1 MNYSLNSVCI
11 ALLFLMFSGLNAQVP
26 GWDLA
31 RNGGNTQSDKGMS
44 IHIHSPS
51 IIYAGGYFTGSIT
64 FGQLNIPGSGGEDGL
79 MIRFNSI
86 GEAAWVNRIAGPGNE
101 RVLAVTSDAAGNYYA
116 TGYFESTAGI
126 SGVFF
131 QSNGNKDL
139 FIAKYSQGG
148 VLNWVKN
155 LGSVGDDMG
164 TGVACDALGSVYLT
178 ATYSD
183 SLRFITKAGD
193 TVRYASAGGND
204 ILIMKFDDQGNIV
217 SHARAGGLGNDLSA
231 DILVH
236 ASGIAITGTFSGKA
250 GFKNDTITSNGSTDI
265 LLANYSLN
273 SFEPVWV
280 RNIGGTGADSGD
292 DLSSDNAG
300 NIYLAGMT
308 IGNFNVG
315 QIALT
320 SQGGTDGFL
329 AKVSPAGVFD
339 WARLIGAQGDDNCAG
354 VSVDVTGNVMTTG
367 TFSGNATFGGTTLTT
382 RGGTDVYV
390 LKLDASG
397 AIQWAQQAG
406 SSSNDNVESI
416 SNNGSGSAYI
426 TGAHGF
432 ETNLTPF
439 TLTGRGGDDFYMARI
454 LDIAQN
460 DLAVISINVPAVP
473 FAPGFRQISATITN
487 TGSNSVNTATI
498 ELYSGNTNLASK
510 SLPGPLAPGAS
521 MNISLDSV
529 NFTPARLIELTAIA
543 ITPNGQ
549 QDGNQGNNSVTR
561 SIGPG
566 LVKGIY
572 TIGGLTPNFSTVA
585 DAARYISQWGIM
597 DSVTF
602 HVRAGIYDGQIM
614 LNEIPGSNANKP
626 VIFRKDPSS
635 NQSPDISFISRYEEK
650 HFVMEL
656 NGTDNI
662 HFDGLNFAAMS
673 ESLGNVIKL
682 RNTNSSISFKNITVE
697 IPGSSSGSG
706 ISIDQTNATN
716 DLSIMNSIFI
726 GGDHGI
732 FSSYDTTLNA
742 VNCKIVNNQFKR
754 FKQSGMQLRNT
765 NTTTITGNHF
775 EPLASANAGIILV
788 KGSGNIDISKNVI
801 IDLKQGSAI
810 AVHEAPGNQQF
821 GTLIANNMAKIGSA
835 NSNAQGIML
844 KNTGFVGIL
853 HNTIHGLNRSL
864 NASLVNIIGGN
875 TITVLNN
882 IFTNPDKAILMSI
895 AFANTQSMPIVIS
908 DFNVMHTDSGN
919 VGQIN
924 DGVNTSQFTTLAQWR
939 SATSKD
945 ANSLSKKVVFSS
957 DNLHL
962 NEVDVQLF
970 GDQNVK
976 TIINSDIDGDQRR
989 NSYMGADEIIPVIT
1003 IIQQPVRTITCDTT
1017 KAILFVT
1024 ADASFKGL
1032 LSYQWTK
1039 NGVSL
1044 LGETNDTITFN
1055 RASYQN
1061 EGFYRCIVKSNSGA
1075 DSVLTNQAQLLVS
1088 TRTTILND
1096 LTNQY
1101 TVQGGTAIF
1110 DIGAEVANLPPT
1122 HPVKYRWFKD
1132 SIEYTVNDNFVTGV
1146 NTPRLVLRN
1155 IQPADTGTRYKVIVD
1170 GGCGSDTSSTVGIY
1184 MPGVLFAKQPS
1195 DTATCLNGKIS
1206 ISAEVVPTMGGLELA
1221 YQWKRGMFIPVNNT
1235 SKIDGANT
1243 TTLTI
1248 DSLSAN
1254 DESDNY
1260 ILEVIVVANN
1270 ARFFSNPVK
1279 VRVYNSTEIT
1289 KQPASDQVCMNK
1301 SYTLSVV
1308 AKAEQANYQWQRN
1321 DTNIVGAIEANYTI
1335 PKMTRELTGR
1345 YRVVISGLCGTQVS
1359 NIANITALEE
1369 LAILGQ
1375 PDTINGNLT
1384 RNLTLS
1390 ISSSGVTPI
1399 RYQWYRNGE
1408 KIVGATNET
1417 YFKPD
1422 ATIADIGTYW
1432 CTLSD
1437 RCDSITSRPITV
1449 KLVPVSVEDE
1459 GALTGVATF
1468 GLQQIMPNPA
1478 IDQVNARVMSIIPGD
1493 AMIEIH
1499 SILGTSMIPAFKISV
1514 DKGYTDI
1521 PINIEHLI
1529 PGTYLCTMNMNG
1541 KVSTQTFTIVR

>member
-1 MNYSLNSVCI
+1 MNHSLNSVCI
-11 ALLFLMFSGLNAQVP
+11 ALLFLMFSGLNAQIP

-44 IHIHSPS
+44 IHRHSPS
-51 IIYAGGYFTGSIT
+51 IIYAGGYFSGSIT

-193 TVRYASAGGND
+193 TVRYASTGGKD
-204 ILIMKFDDQGNIV
+204 ILIMKFDEQGNII

-329 AKVSPAGVFD
+329 TKVSPAGVFD

-460 DLAVISINVPAVP
+460 DLAITSINVPAVP

-521 MNISLDSV
+521 MNISLDSL

-602 HVRAGIYDGQIM
+602 HVRDGIYDGQIM

-765 NTTTITGNHF
+765 NTTTITDNHF

-810 AVHEAPGNQQF
+810 AVHEAPGSQQF

-895 AFANTQSMPIVIS
+895 AFANTQSMPIVNS
-908 DFNVMHTDSGN
+908 DFNVMHTDSGK

-924 DGVNTSQFTTLAQWR
+924 DGVNTTQFTTLAQWR

-970 GDQNVK
+970 GDQTVK

-1075 DSVLTNQAQLLVS
+1075 DSVLTNQGQLLVS

-1122 HPVKYRWFKD
+1122 HLVKYRWFKD

-1195 DTATCLNGKIS
+1195 DTAACLNGKIS

-1235 SKIDGANT
+1235 SNIDGANT

-1279 VRVYNSTEIT
+1279 VRVFNSTEIT

-1369 LAILGQ
+1369 LTILSQ

-1390 ISSSGVTPI
+1390 ISSSGVAPI

-1459 GALTGVATF
+1459 GAFTGVATF

-1478 IDQVNARVMSIIPGD
+1478 SDQVNARVMSIIPGD